1 MLPLNAERVLNLH
14 GRVHVLP
21 LNAERVLHGRVHVL
35 PLNAERV
42 LHGRVHATA
51 ECVHGRAPPSQL

>member
-1 MLPLNAERVLNLH
+1 MLPLNAERVLH

-21 LNAERVLHGRVHVL
+21 LNTERVLHVRVHVL